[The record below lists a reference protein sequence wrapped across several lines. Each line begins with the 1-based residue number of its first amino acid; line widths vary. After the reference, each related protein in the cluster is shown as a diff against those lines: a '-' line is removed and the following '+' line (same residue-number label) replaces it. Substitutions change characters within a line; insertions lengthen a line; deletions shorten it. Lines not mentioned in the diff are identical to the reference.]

1 MALESDSA
9 GCRVRQQAYLDWRFS
24 AEHFT
29 TEFWQQDETFAA
41 VAGGRGGSCRIEI
54 DGRRAVLRRYR
65 RGGAVSK
72 LLNDQYLWLGQ
83 ARTRP
88 WREWEILERA
98 CAAGLPV
105 PEPLAACTCR
115 SALWYRAALIT
126 AYLDDTEM
134 MTQRLRREPLA
145 RKRWYDLGIL
155 IRRMHGSGI
164 LHVDLNPDN
173 ILVDSADRFYLVD
186 FDRAR
191 LMPRL
196 DDWQWRPLYRL
207 QRGLLKRNR
216 QQALNYDEDDWQAF
230 MDGYQS

>member
-1 MALESDSA
+1 M
-9 GCRVRQQAYLDWRFS
+9 
-24 AEHFT
+24 
-29 TEFWQQDETFAA
+29 
-41 VAGGRGGSCRIEI
+41 
-54 DGRRAVLRRYR
+54 
-65 RGGAVSK
+65 
-72 LLNDQYLWLGQ
+72 
-83 ARTRP
+83 
-88 WREWEILERA
+88 
-98 CAAGLPV
+98 

-115 SALWYRAALIT
+115 SALWYRAALLT
-126 AYLDDTEM
+126 AYLDDTAM

-164 LHVDLNPDN
+164 RHVDLNPDN
-173 ILVDSADRFYLVD
+173 ILVDSVDRFYLVD

-216 QQALNYDEDDWQAF
+216 QQALNYDEDDWQAL